1 MTSGGEQDDLHDGE
15 NPEEIGPESD
25 DFDED
30 IEHLEDQAAADDAEV
45 DDLEIAPE
53 PIVLTPEEQVSG
65 MKDQLLRAMAETQ
78 NVRRRADRDRADA
91 SKYAVTNFARDML
104 TVADNLRR
112 TIDSAKADSAADAAK
127 GASAADAAK
136 GASAADAA
144 KPASAADAAKPASA
158 ADAAKGAS
166 AADAA
171 MDQSEAL
178 AGAEASAARA
188 LLDGV
193 EMTERDLLASLE
205 RHGIKVVSPMGETFD
220 HNLHQA
226 MFEVETT
233 AQEPGVIV
241 QVIQDGFVIGDRL
254 LRPAMVGI
262 AKAPAAGLGVE
273 AGDPDG
279 ESDGNLDTEA

>member
-1 MTSGGEQDDLHDGE
+1 
-15 NPEEIGPESD
+15 
-25 DFDED
+25 
-30 IEHLEDQAAADDAEV
+30 
-45 DDLEIAPE
+45 
-53 PIVLTPEEQVSG
+53 

-127 GASAADAAK
+127 GE
-136 GASAADAA
+136 SAADAA
-144 KPASAADAAKPASA
+144 KP
-158 ADAAKGAS
+158 AS

-279 ESDGNLDTEA
+279 ESGGNLDTEA

>member
-136 GASAADAA
+136 GESAADAA
-144 KPASAADAAKPASA
+144 KP
-158 ADAAKGAS
+158 AS

-279 ESDGNLDTEA
+279 ESGGNLDTEA

>member
-136 GASAADAA
+136 GE
-144 KPASAADAAKPASA
+144 SAADAAKPASA

-279 ESDGNLDTEA
+279 ESGGNLDTEA

>member
-15 NPEEIGPESD
+15 NPEDVGPESD

-30 IEHLEDQAAADDAEV
+30 IEDLENQEGAGDEDEDDV
-45 DDLEIAPE
+45 EIAPE
-53 PIVLTPEEQVSG
+53 PIVLTPEEQISEL
-65 MKDQLLRAMAETQ
+65 KDQLLRALAETQ

-112 TIDSAKADSAADAAK
+112 TIDSAKPNAADAAK
-127 GASAADAAK
+127 QARAADAAK
-136 GASAADAA
+136 QASATDAA
-144 KPASAADAAKPASA
+144 T
-158 ADAAKGAS
+158 G
-166 AADAA
+166 
-171 MDQSEAL
+171 QSEAPE
-178 AGAEASAARA
+178 GAEPSAAQA

-205 RHGIKVVSPMGETFD
+205 RHGIKVVSPMGKPFD
-220 HNLHQA
+220 HNFHQA
-226 MFEVETT
+226 IFEVET
-233 AQEPGVIV
+233 ADKEPGVIV

-262 AKAPAAGLGVE
+262 AKAPAAGAPDG
-273 AGDPDG
+273 GDPDG
-279 ESDGNLDTEA
+279 ESGGNLDTEA

>member
-136 GASAADAA
+136 
-144 KPASAADAAKPASA
+144 PASAAE
-158 ADAAKGAS
+158 
-166 AADAA
+166 AA
-171 MDQSEAL
+171 MEQSEAL

-279 ESDGNLDTEA
+279 ESGGNLDTEA

>member
-25 DFDED
+25 DFDEH

-112 TIDSAKADSAADAAK
+112 TIDSAKAD
-127 GASAADAAK
+127 
-136 GASAADAA
+136 
-144 KPASAADAAKPASA
+144 SA

-279 ESDGNLDTEA
+279 

>member
-127 GASAADAAK
+127 GASAAEAAK
-136 GASAADAA
+136 GASAAEAA
-144 KPASAADAAKPASA
+144 KGASA

-279 ESDGNLDTEA
+279 ESGGNLDTEA

>member
-136 GASAADAA
+136 GE
-144 KPASAADAAKPASA
+144 
-158 ADAAKGAS
+158 S

>member
-136 GASAADAA
+136 GESAAAAA
-144 KPASAADAAKPASA
+144 KGESA

-262 AKAPAAGLGVE
+262 AKAPAAGLAVE

-279 ESDGNLDTEA
+279 ESGGNLDTEA